1 MSLIKSAL
9 IAGGMSAAL
18 LTTNVTGAFAYEVS
32 PWDLRDRTAYV
43 VMMDGTMKS
52 LDISDKGMGML
63 MRRAKKVPRG
73 TVLFMSNGQLY
84 MASAASMFDR
94 SSGGALFS
102 R

>member
-1 MSLIKSAL
+1 MSFIKSAL
-9 IAGGMSAAL
+9 IAGGVSAAL
-18 LTTNVTGAFAYEVS
+18 FATNVTGAFAFETN

-43 VMMDGTMKS
+43 VMMDGSMKTME
-52 LDISDKGMGML
+52 ITDKGMGML

-94 SSGGALFS
+94 SSGGAVFS

>member
-9 IAGGMSAAL
+9 IAGSMSL
-18 LTTNVTGAFAYEVS
+18 AFATAAFAGENN
-32 PWDLRDRTAYV
+32 PWDMRDRTAYV

-52 LDISDKGMGML
+52 MEITDKGMGML
-63 MRRAKKVPRG
+63 MRRARKVPRG

-94 SSGGALFS
+94 ASGAAVFS

>member
-1 MSLIKSAL
+1 MSFLKSAM
-9 IAGGMSAAL
+9 IAGALSATFA
-18 LTTNVTGAFAYEVS
+18 TVAFAGENN
-32 PWDLRDRTAYV
+32 PWDMRDRTAYA

-52 LDISDKGMGML
+52 MDISDKGMAML

-73 TVLFMSNGQLY
+73 TVFFMNNGQLY

-94 SSGGALFS
+94 ASGGALFS

>member
-9 IAGGMSAAL
+9 IAGGMSL
-18 LTTNVTGAFAYEVS
+18 AFASAAVAAETN

-43 VMMDGTMKS
+43 VMMDGTMKTMA
-52 LDISDKGMGML
+52 ITDKGMGML

-94 SSGGALFS
+94 ASGGALFS

>member
-1 MSLIKSAL
+1 MFKSAL
-9 IAGGMSAAL
+9 TAAAMSLAL
-18 LTTNVTGAFAYEVS
+18 VTGASAGENA
-32 PWDLRDRTAYV
+32 PWDMRERTAYV
-43 VMMDGTMKS
+43 VMMDGTMKTM
-52 LDISDKGMGML
+52 DITDKGMGML